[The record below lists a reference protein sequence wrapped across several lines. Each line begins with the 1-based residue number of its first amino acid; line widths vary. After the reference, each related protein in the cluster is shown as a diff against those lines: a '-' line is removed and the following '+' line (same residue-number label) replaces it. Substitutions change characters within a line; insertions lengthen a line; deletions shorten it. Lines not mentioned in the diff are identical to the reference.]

1 MKMPWGEWVMT
12 KMRRRKN
19 FRKHL
24 GSITILGVLVLLVV
38 FVSIASLNLRAQ
50 NADKQRRIKELEAAF
65 EEEQERA
72 EEIEEYAKYVQTK
85 KFIEEVAKERLGLV
99 YEDEIIFKA
108 ED

>member
-24 GSITILGVLVLLVV
+24 GSITILGVLVLLMV
-38 FVSIASLNLRAQ
+38 FVSAASLKLRAQ
-50 NADKQRRIKELEAAF
+50 NANRQERIRELQTALE
-65 EEEQERA
+65 EEEQRA
-72 EEIEEYAKYVQTK
+72 QEIEDYAKYVQTK
-85 KFIEEVAKERLGLV
+85 KYVEEVAKERLGLV